1 MQDPHEINNED
12 AVLEMSAEEQAIA
25 DKVTGKE
32 VEEQTGDVNLPSD
45 NATEDTNEKETSET
59 SKLAGK
65 YNSIEDLR
73 NGVKN
78 INPDVPD
85 YILNGLN
92 DEALEQYYLDQQK
105 DLSSNGRKHS
115 ENKTKDNLDDDE
127 NVQEKKDASSPEEL
141 WKELDEGFRE
151 DGIISEELYEKMNK
165 AGIPDSVIDKYADAL
180 QKEQVEIAN
189 KIVDL
194 AGGQENFDAMKEWAE
209 DGNISEAELD
219 AISALPYDALLGAL
233 EGIKVRYEKANPVV
247 NEAVRLTGG
256 QTTTSG
262 SYRNQSE
269 YIMDVSDSRYGSDK
283 RYTKLVDDKFQNSTG
298 LH

>member
-45 NATEDTNEKETSET
+45 NATEDPNEKETSET

-105 DLSSNGRKHS
+105 DLSSNGRKYS

-151 DGIISEELYEKMNK
+151 DGIVSEELYEKMNK

-194 AGGQENFDAMKEWAE
+194 AGGQENFNAMKEWAE
-209 DGNISEAELD
+209 DGNISKAELD